1 MRCFAFEPTK
11 MSDLF
16 KLKPSFVETDGLK
29 VRYVRAG
36 RENGTPVLL
45 TAPWPESLLAFH
57 ALWPSLTEAAPVIAV
72 DLPGFGRSEGRPE
85 VMSPASMGRFIAQFI
100 EKLNIGPVHGVGPDV
115 GTSALLFAAA
125 ASPELFE
132 SLVLGSASVVLEHAG
147 GPVLEIIGAP
157 NGAFDGVEGS
167 DMAFGAL
174 SQLMRTP
181 VREEAVEDY
190 RLSSAGGRWAAAAQ
204 YIKSYAKDLPNLQLA
219 IEKVKAPALVIA
231 GREDPVA
238 PPANADFLG
247 RNLARSRVE
256 FVESGHFVW
265 QDAPDKYAGLLTEWI
280 GGAYRMI

>member
-1 MRCFAFEPTK
+1 MQCFTFQPTK

-16 KLKPSFVETDGLK
+16 SLQPTFVEVDGLK

-45 TAPWPESLLAFH
+45 TTPWPESLFAFH

-85 VMSPASMGRFIAQFI
+85 VMSPTGMGRFIAQFI

-115 GTSALLFAAA
+115 GTSALLFSAA
-125 ASPELFE
+125 ASPKLFE

-147 GPVLEIIGAP
+147 SRVLDLIGAP
-157 NGAFDGVEGS
+157 NGAFDGLEGS
-167 DMAFGAL
+167 DLAFGAL

-181 VREEAVEDY
+181 VPREAVEDY
-190 RLSSAGGRWAAAAQ
+190 RLSSAGGRWVAAAQ
-204 YIKSYAKDLPNLQLA
+204 YIKSYAKDLPNLPLA
-219 IEKVKAPALVIA
+219 IEKMKAPALVIA

-238 PPANADFLG
+238 PLANADFLG
-247 RNLARSRVE
+247 RSLARARVE
-256 FVESGHFVW
+256 IVECGHFVW
-265 QDAPDKYAGLLTEWI
+265 QDAPDKYADLLTEWI
-280 GGAYRMI
+280 GGAYKMI